1 MEGKMKVAR
10 SLLRRNDDAQLKVPA
25 FFGARQRTGWNYDE
39 SYRED
44 ALLTVNFGCGK
55 KIPHSGFIYFLR
67 VSADRPCPCI
77 T

>member
-1 MEGKMKVAR
+1 MEGQVEGKMKVAR

-44 ALLTVNFGCGK
+44 ALLTVNFGWGK
-55 KIPHSGFIYFLR
+55 KNTSQWIHLFSQSVR
-67 VSADRPCPCI
+67 R
-77 T
+77 

>member
-1 MEGKMKVAR
+1 MEGQVEGKMKVAR

-44 ALLTVNFGCGK
+44 SLLTVNFGLWK
-55 KIPHSGFIYFLR
+55 KKRNNLTVIHLFSQGVR
-67 VSADRPCPCI
+67 R
-77 T
+77 